1 MIEIKDLSYTIGKK
15 EILKNIS
22 FTVNKGSMT
31 CIVGPNGCGKST
43 LLAHISRRL
52 PSRNSIYYK
61 GCAVETIPRKEYAKE
76 VAVMVQQG
84 FAMAGDLKAE
94 DVVLM
99 GRYPFKGRFS
109 DYTKEDHQIAER
121 VMIETGA
128 SILSGR
134 EMQHMSG
141 GE

>member
-43 LLAHISRRL
+43 LLAHISRRF

-61 GCAVETIPRKEYAKE
+61 GRERNTQKKWLSWYSR
-76 VAVMVQQG
+76 
-84 FAMAGDLKAE
+84 DLGWQA
-94 DVVLM
+94 
-99 GRYPFKGRFS
+99 
-109 DYTKEDHQIAER
+109 I
-121 VMIETGA
+121 
-128 SILSGR
+128 
-134 EMQHMSG
+134 
-141 GE
+141 

>member
-43 LLAHISRRL
+43 LLAHISRRF

-61 GCAVETIPRKEYAKE
+61 GHAVETIPRKEYAKE
-76 VAVMVQQG
+76 VAG
-84 FAMAGDLKAE
+84 
-94 DVVLM
+94 
-99 GRYPFKGRFS
+99 
-109 DYTKEDHQIAER
+109 
-121 VMIETGA
+121 
-128 SILSGR
+128 
-134 EMQHMSG
+134 G
-141 GE
+141 GEEGVGAGIWDGRRSEGRGCGSYGAVSV